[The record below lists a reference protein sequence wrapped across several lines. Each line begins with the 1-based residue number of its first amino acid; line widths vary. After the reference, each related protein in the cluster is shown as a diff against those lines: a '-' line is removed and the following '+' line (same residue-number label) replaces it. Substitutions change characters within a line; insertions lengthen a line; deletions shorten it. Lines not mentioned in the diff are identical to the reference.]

1 MGQSRYL
8 FSMESTMQ
16 KEKEKRVSSIEE
28 QEKSIDCEVQKPAI
42 LKTSGKSRRY
52 SRSGSVSF
60 KEQAFEVII
69 PQYEGG
75 KETIREDSQ
84 NDDVEIHQKKL
95 FEISRDL
102 DIADVH
108 QLLLNKNETEDDD
121 SMIKEKL

>member
-1 MGQSRYL
+1 
-8 FSMESTMQ
+8 MENTMQ
-16 KEKEKRVSSIEE
+16 KEKEKKVPSIEE
-28 QEKSIDCEVQKPAI
+28 QEKHLDCEVQKPAI

-60 KEQAFEVII
+60 KEEAFEVII

-84 NDDVEIHQKKL
+84 NDDAEIHQKKL

-108 QLLLNKNETEDDD
+108 QLLLKKNESEDEDA
-121 SMIKEKL
+121 MVNEKLE